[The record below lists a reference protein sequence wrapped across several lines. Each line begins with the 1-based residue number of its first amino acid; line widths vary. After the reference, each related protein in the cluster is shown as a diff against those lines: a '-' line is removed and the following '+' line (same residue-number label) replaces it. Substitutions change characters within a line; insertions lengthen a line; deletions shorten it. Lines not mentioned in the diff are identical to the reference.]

1 MRPAGCRRARALFC
15 ALTVFALSL
24 SSLSGASA
32 QDWPNRPVRI
42 VSAFAAGGA
51 ADIVARLVA
60 DHMSAAFNQQFF
72 VETRAGASGT
82 IAVRSV
88 VDAPPDG
95 YNLVVTTSTLLVLLP
110 ASNPK
115 LGYDPVKSLTNI
127 GYIAGTPIVLSVN
140 GKSEV
145 KTLKDF
151 VARAKAN
158 PKPLAYSSS
167 GLGSSGHLVA
177 EVFAKQAGIR
187 IDHVPYKG
195 GSQGLTDL
203 IGGHIDFASQTL
215 PSTAAYM
222 RGGALTPIALSA
234 RERVADF
241 PDVPTLRELGYD
253 VVSTTWYSLSGP
265 AGLPDDIV
273 HKLNHELVRG
283 MATPQSQARLRQ
295 NGLIDDPM
303 DVPTFR
309 KFVDAET
316 ARWAPVVQAA
326 GLGAKK

>member
-1 MRPAGCRRARALFC
+1 LKLSAAGMAGA
-15 ALTVFALSL
+15 FALAFAGL
-24 SSLSGASA
+24 SAWPAAA

-51 ADIVARLVA
+51 ADIVARTVA
-60 DHMSAAFNQQFF
+60 DHFSTAFNQQFF

-82 IAVRSV
+82 IAVKSV
-88 VDAPPDG
+88 AEAPPDG

-115 LGYDPVKSLTNI
+115 LGYDPIKGLTNI

-140 GKSEV
+140 GKSAV

-151 VARAKAN
+151 VAHGKQSA
-158 PKPLAYSSS
+158 KPLAYSSS

-177 EVFAKQAGIR
+177 EVFAQQAGIR

-215 PSTAAYM
+215 PSTASYM
-222 RGGALTPIALSA
+222 RGGALVPIAHSA
-234 RERVADF
+234 RERIPDF
-241 PDVPTLRELGYD
+241 PDVPTLKELGYD

-265 AGLPDDIV
+265 PGLPDEIV
-273 HKLNHELVRG
+273 QKLNRELVRG
-283 MATPQSQARLRQ
+283 MATPESQARLKQ
-295 NGLIDDPM
+295 NGLIAEPM
-303 DVPTFR
+303 TVAEFR
-309 KFVDAET
+309 SFVNAET
-316 ARWAPVVQAA
+316 SRWKPVVEAA
-326 GLGAKK
+326 GLAGKK